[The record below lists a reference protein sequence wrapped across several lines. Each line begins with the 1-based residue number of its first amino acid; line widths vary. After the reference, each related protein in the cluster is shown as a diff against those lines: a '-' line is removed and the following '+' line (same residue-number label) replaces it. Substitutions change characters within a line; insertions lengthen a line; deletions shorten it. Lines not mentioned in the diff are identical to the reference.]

1 MNATGLEGGSRN
13 APTQARGSGRCQ
25 RWSEAIS
32 SRFISMQRLI
42 HPQTSDAVPM
52 HSDHTVDIEQLA
64 GRYRRLSQELAVA
77 YSGSV
82 PWDIGRIDRLTHDL
96 VATEREI
103 RAATAKY
110 RRHSP

>member
-1 MNATGLEGGSRN
+1 
-13 APTQARGSGRCQ
+13 
-25 RWSEAIS
+25 
-32 SRFISMQRLI
+32 MQRLL
-42 HPQTSDAVPM
+42 HPQTSHAVPM

-77 YSGSV
+77 YGSV
-82 PWDIGRIDRLTHDL
+82 PWNIGRIDRLTHDL

-110 RRHSP
+110 LRHSH